1 MPRFA
6 ANLSMMFADRPFL
19 ERFKAAADA
28 GFKYVEY
35 LFPYEYPA
43 EVLKKLL
50 DDHGLKQV
58 LFNTA
63 PGEPARGEW
72 GLSALPG
79 REAEARQHIEQALAY
94 AVALECP
101 QVHIMAGVVPAGVD
115 RQACMATFVE
125 NLRHASALFREQ
137 GVRIMLEALS
147 PQVKPDYLLRSQYD
161 TLAAVE
167 AIDRDN
173 VFIQFD
179 YFHAQNVD
187 GNLSRMTEA
196 MIKRIGHV
204 QIASVPERHEPD
216 EGEVHYPH
224 VFALLDRLGYEGYVG
239 CEYNPR
245 ARTED
250 GLNWIRPYL

>member
-6 ANLSMMFADRPFL
+6 ANLSMMFTERPFT
-19 ERFKAAADA
+19 ERFKAAAEA
-28 GFKYVEY
+28 GFTHVEY

-43 EVLKKLL
+43 ESLKKLL
-50 DDHGLKQV
+50 DDNGLQQV

-63 PGEPARGEW
+63 PGDPAKGEW

-79 REAEARQHIEQALAY
+79 REAEARRQIAQALDY
-94 AVALECP
+94 ARTLACP
-101 QVHIMAGVVPAGVD
+101 QVHVMAGVVPEGVG
-115 RQACMATFVE
+115 REACLETFID
-125 NLRHASALFREQ
+125 NIRHASALFRPD
-137 GVRIMLEALS
+137 GVRIMLEAVS
-147 PQVKPDYLLRSQYD
+147 PQAKPGYLLRSQYD

-196 MIKRIGHV
+196 MMNRIGHV
-204 QIASVPERHEPD
+204 QIASVPDRHEPD
-216 EGEVHYPH
+216 EGEVNYRH
-224 VFALLDRLGYEGYVG
+224 VFALLDRLGYSGYIG

-245 ARTED
+245 GRTEE
-250 GLNWIRPYL
+250 GLGWVRPYL